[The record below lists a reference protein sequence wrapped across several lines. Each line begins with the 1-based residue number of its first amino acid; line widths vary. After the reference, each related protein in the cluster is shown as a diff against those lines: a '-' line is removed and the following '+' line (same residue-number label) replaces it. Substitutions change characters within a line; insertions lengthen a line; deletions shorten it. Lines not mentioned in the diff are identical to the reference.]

1 MGRRKRGG
9 PPEYQTPVSRP
20 RPPAGWPLAQQLCVG
35 PGDIKLG
42 DIVSLEGRYYEVVD
56 MSGGVT
62 PGKKVLI
69 FPGGDLAT
77 MRKPLVVWRRR
88 DPRTGPRT

>member
-1 MGRRKRGG
+1 MGNRKHGG
-9 PPEYQTPVSRP
+9 PAKHQTPVSRP
-20 RPPAGWPLAQQLCVG
+20 RPPVGWPLAQQLCVG

-42 DIVSLEGRYYEVVD
+42 DVVYLEDRYLEVVD

-69 FPGGDLAT
+69 FPGGGLVS
-77 MRKPLVVWRRR
+77 MREPLVVWRRR
-88 DPRTGPRT
+88 DPRTSPHT